1 MNTAVQSQDRLTAT
15 PSEFSRVQQ
24 LIYTH
29 TAIVIS
35 DAKKDFV
42 RARISRRMHE
52 LGVDTLND
60 YCNLVD
66 SGAELPSSF
75 ISLVTTNHTK
85 FLRERHHFH
94 RLVRH
99 FQQIGI
105 EDRSI
110 WSSACS
116 SGEEPYSIV
125 ISLAEYFSNLF
136 ESNLKVM
143 ASDLD
148 EAILE
153 KARTGIYPETRIE
166 PLTYAQKNLCC
177 VRGVGSQKGLI
188 RIKKPLRDLIEFKSV
203 NLVKPFSIDTHF
215 DVIFCRN
222 VGIYFDRETKIN
234 LFDQFAQLQRPGDLM
249 FIGHSESLN
258 DISTAYDSLGDT
270 AYRRV

>member
-1 MNTAVQSQDRLTAT
+1 MNTAVQSQDALTAI
-15 PSEFSRVQQ
+15 PAEFSRVQQ
-24 LIYTH
+24 LIYAH
-29 TAIVIS
+29 TAIVITE
-35 DAKKDFV
+35 AKKDFV
-42 RARISRRMHE
+42 RARISRRMRE
-52 LGVDTLND
+52 LGVETLTD

-66 SGAELPSSF
+66 SGAELASDF
-75 ISLVTTNHTK
+75 ISLVTTNHTH
-85 FLRERHHFH
+85 FLRERHHFE
-94 RLVRH
+94 RLVSH
-99 FQQIGI
+99 FQHIGI
-105 EDRSI
+105 ENRTI

-125 ISLAEYFSNLF
+125 ISLAECFSNLF
-136 ESNLKVM
+136 DSNLKIM

-153 KARTGIYPETRIE
+153 KARSGIYPEARIE
-166 PLTYAQKNLCC
+166 PLTKAQKNLCC
-177 VRGVGSQKGLI
+177 VRGLGSQRGLI

-222 VGIYFDRETKIN
+222 VGIYFDRETKIK

-258 DISTAYDSLGDT
+258 DISTAYQALGDT